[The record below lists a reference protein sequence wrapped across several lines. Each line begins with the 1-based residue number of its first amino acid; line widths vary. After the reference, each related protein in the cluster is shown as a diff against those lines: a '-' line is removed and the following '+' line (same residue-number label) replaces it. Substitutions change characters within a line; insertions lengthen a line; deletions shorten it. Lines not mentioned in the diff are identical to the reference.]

1 MLNQYEDILTIFE
14 LAEILK
20 IGNTQAYRLVRTG
33 KIKAI
38 KSGKDWKIPKQTVIQ
53 YICEQSKLWLL
64 NFFSTVLFSYILK
77 TEKKQG
83 QNRVTGIFLE
93 IFYRKYHP
101 FTICFYNWTEM

>member
-33 KIKAI
+33 KIKAF

-64 NFFSTVLFSYILK
+64 NFFSTVLFSYILIIEK
-77 TEKKQG
+77 TRSK
-83 QNRVTGIFLE
+83 
-93 IFYRKYHP
+93 
-101 FTICFYNWTEM
+101 

>member
-33 KIKAI
+33 KIKAF

-53 YICEQSKLWLL
+53 YICELL
-64 NFFSTVLFSYILK
+64 GS
-77 TEKKQG
+77 G
-83 QNRVTGIFLE
+83 GID
-93 IFYRKYHP
+93 HP
-101 FTICFYNWTEM
+101 KSLRINHF